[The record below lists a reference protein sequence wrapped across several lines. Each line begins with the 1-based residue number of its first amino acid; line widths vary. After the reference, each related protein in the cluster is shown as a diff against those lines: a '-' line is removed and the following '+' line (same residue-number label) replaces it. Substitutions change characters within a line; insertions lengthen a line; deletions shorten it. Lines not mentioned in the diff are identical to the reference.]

1 MSNWCWTRVSTR
13 SVMGQWALV
22 GMIVTLTVSSAAGQ
36 NFQFPHRPF
45 GLGAVS
51 ASANNAKAE
60 VKQTADRMRLDYDRN
75 AAWPTPF
82 REMDRSTYYEWF
94 QPCLD
99 RGWETELALSDA
111 CFDEAGKL
119 NRLGAAKVVQAVR
132 HSPQDRR
139 SVFVWAETPEIAQA
153 RVEAVQQHVQLEFG
167 RSANLMVVSTPNYP
181 VTGRGSYAETVT
193 RNFRENLPLPVL
205 NAQAITGAVSGN

>member
-1 MSNWCWTRVSTR
+1 
-13 SVMGQWALV
+13 
-22 GMIVTLTVSSAAGQ
+22 
-36 NFQFPHRPF
+36 
-45 GLGAVS
+45 
-51 ASANNAKAE
+51 
-60 VKQTADRMRLDYDRN
+60 
-75 AAWPTPF
+75 
-82 REMDRSTYYEWF
+82 
-94 QPCLD
+94 LD

-167 RSANLMVVSTPNYP
+167 RSANLMVVSTPNFP

-205 NAQAITGAVSGN
+205 NSQAITGAVSGN